1 MGVGERI
8 QRRVFMTD
16 FKAWL
21 DFESIETAED
31 MLQVYRPVKDNEKG
45 WKYSLSPVPTGP
57 SGSYVLSGDL
67 LLTSKSREAFIKYMD
82 SLFESGVEGQYAYEH
97 AMGKDD

>member
-1 MGVGERI
+1 
-8 QRRVFMTD
+8 MTD
-16 FKAWL
+16 FKEWL
-21 DFESIETAED
+21 ALKGVETAED

-45 WKYSLSPVPTGP
+45 WQYLLSPVLTGP
-57 SGSYVLSGDL
+57 SGRYILSGGDEDL

-82 SLFESGVEGQYAYEH
+82 SMFELGVEGQYAYEH

>member
-1 MGVGERI
+1 
-8 QRRVFMTD
+8 MTD
-16 FKAWL
+16 FKEWL
-21 DFESIETAED
+21 ALEGVETAED

-45 WKYSLSPVPTGP
+45 WKYSLSPVPTGS
-57 SGSYVLSGDL
+57 SGRYILSGGDEDL

-82 SLFESGVEGQYAYEH
+82 SMFELGVEGQYAYEH